1 MSEVRC
7 RGCGNGAL
15 ESVLDLGALPLA
27 NRLLDAAALDAPE
40 PRYPLE
46 LVRCPVCAL
55 AQITET
61 VPPEILFAD
70 YPYFSSFSD
79 TMLAHARALAE
90 RLVAE
95 RRLGRASLVVEIAS
109 NDGYLLQNYARAG
122 VPVLGIEPA
131 ANVAEVAR
139 RERGIPTL
147 VEFFGPATAE
157 RLRAEGRQADVVHA
171 HNVLA
176 HVPDPGAFLASVARI
191 LAPGGVAVIEAPW
204 LRDLV
209 ENAEFDTIYHEHMSY
224 LCLTAVERLARKS
237 GLAAVDVEYQPIHG
251 GSLRYFLA
259 HADAASPSPR
269 VAETLADEA
278 KWVAR
283 PEVYAG
289 FRTRVERLR
298 HDLVGLLRGLR
309 AEGRRLAAYGASAK
323 GATLL
328 NAFEIG
334 RDLLEFVVDRSTAKQ
349 GRFTPGTHLPILPPS
364 ALLERRPDDVLLL
377 TWNFADEILAQQR
390 DFRASGGRFVIP
402 VPEVRIV

>member
-1 MSEVRC
+1 
-7 RGCGNGAL
+7 
-15 ESVLDLGALPLA
+15 VLDLGALPLA
-27 NRLLDAAALDAPE
+27 NRLLDAGALDAPE

-79 TMLAHARALAE
+79 TMLAHARTLAE
-90 RLVAE
+90 RLTAE
-95 RRLGRASLVVEIAS
+95 RRLGRASLVIEIAS

-191 LAPGGVAVIEAPW
+191 LAPGGVAVVEAPW

-209 ENAEFDTIYHEHMSY
+209 ENSEFDTIYHEHMSY

-237 GLAAVDVEYQPIHG
+237 GLAVVDVEYQPIHG

-259 HADAASPSPR
+259 HADGASPSPR

-278 KWVAR
+278 KWVAS
-283 PEVYAG
+283 PDVYAG

-298 HDLVGLLRGLR
+298 HDLVGLLRRLR
-309 AEGRRLAAYGASAK
+309 AEGHRLAAYGASAK

-334 RDLLEFVVDRSTAKQ
+334 ADLVEFVVDRSTAKQ

-390 DFRASGGRFVIP
+390 EYRARGGRFVIP